1 MDTISIINKIIE
13 VKQNINYSDLYKNFS
28 YSYFLNLFNLIS
40 KNISD
45 VDYEKLLFKTFM
57 LSPNRSLLY
66 YILKDYYNANVDK
79 SSTQTKKYQEI
90 IDKFIKEEP
99 KIKLPSKED
108 LPDDIDDLTENIKLD
123 DEDFVSETFAFIF
136 AKQKNF
142 NKAIEIYD
150 KLKHRHPEK
159 INFYQEKINEL
170 LKLQNN

>member
-1 MDTISIINKIIE
+1 MNTISIINKIFEI
-13 VKQNINYSDLYKNFS
+13 KQNINYSDLNKNFS
-28 YSYFLNLFNLIS
+28 FSYFVNLFNLLS

-45 VDYEKLLFKTFM
+45 VDYEKLLFKTSL

-66 YILKDYYNANVDK
+66 YILKDYYNVNIDK
-79 SSTQTKKYQEI
+79 SPTQTNKYHDI

-99 KIKLPSKED
+99 KINLPSKED

-123 DEDFVSETFAFIF
+123 DDDFVSETFAFIF
-136 AKQKNF
+136 TKQKNF

-150 KLKHRHPEK
+150 KLKYRHPEK

-170 LKLQNN
+170 

>member
-79 SSTQTKKYQEI
+79 SSTQTKKI
-90 IDKFIKEEP
+90 
-99 KIKLPSKED
+99 S
-108 LPDDIDDLTENIKLD
+108 
-123 DEDFVSETFAFIF
+123 
-136 AKQKNF
+136 
-142 NKAIEIYD
+142 
-150 KLKHRHPEK
+150 
-159 INFYQEKINEL
+159 
-170 LKLQNN
+170 

>member
-1 MDTISIINKIIE
+1 MNTISIINKIFEI
-13 VKQNINYSDLYKNFS
+13 KQNINYSDLNKNFS
-28 YSYFLNLFNLIS
+28 FSYFVNLFNLLS

-66 YILKDYYNANVDK
+66 YILKDYYNVNIDK
-79 SSTQTKKYQEI
+79 SSIHTDKYHDI

-99 KIKLPSKED
+99 KINLPPKED
-108 LPDDIDDLTENIKLD
+108 LPDEIDDLTENIKLD
-123 DEDFVSETFAFIF
+123 DDDFVSESFAFIF
-136 AKQKNF
+136 TKQKNF

-150 KLKHRHPEK
+150 KLKYRHPEK

>member
-1 MDTISIINKIIE
+1 MNTISIINKIFEI
-13 VKQNINYSDLYKNFS
+13 KQNINYSDLNKNFS
-28 YSYFLNLFNLIS
+28 FSYFVNLFNLLS

-45 VDYEKLLFKTFM
+45 VDYEKILFKTSL

-66 YILKDYYNANVDK
+66 YILKDYYNVNIDK
-79 SSTQTKKYQEI
+79 SPTQTNKYHDI

-99 KIKLPSKED
+99 KINLPSKED

-123 DEDFVSETFAFIF
+123 DDDFVSETFAFIF
-136 AKQKNF
+136 TKQKNF

-150 KLKHRHPEK
+150 KLKYRHPEK

>member
-1 MDTISIINKIIE
+1 MNTISIINKIFEI
-13 VKQNINYSDLYKNFS
+13 KQNINYSDLNKNFS
-28 YSYFLNLFNLIS
+28 FSYFVNLFNLLS

-45 VDYEKLLFKTFM
+45 VDYEKLLFKTSL

-66 YILKDYYNANVDK
+66 YILKDYYNVNIDK
-79 SSTQTKKYQEI
+79 SPTHTNKYHDI

-99 KIKLPSKED
+99 KINLPSKED

-123 DEDFVSETFAFIF
+123 DDDFVSETFAFIF
-136 AKQKNF
+136 TKQKNF

-150 KLKHRHPEK
+150 KLKYRHPEK

-170 LKLQNN
+170 LNLQNN

>member
-1 MDTISIINKIIE
+1 MNTISIINKIFEI
-13 VKQNINYSDLYKNFS
+13 KQNINYSDLNKNFS
-28 YSYFLNLFNLIS
+28 FSYFVNLFNLLS

-45 VDYEKLLFKTFM
+45 VDYEKLLFKTSL

-66 YILKDYYNANVDK
+66 YILKDYYNVNIDK
-79 SSTQTKKYQEI
+79 SPTQTNKYHDI

-99 KIKLPSKED
+99 KINLPSKED

-123 DEDFVSETFAFIF
+123 DDDFVSETFAFIF
-136 AKQKNF
+136 TKQKNF

-150 KLKHRHPEK
+150 KLKYRYPEK

>member
-45 VDYEKLLFKTFM
+45 VDYEKFLFKTFM

-66 YILKDYYNANVDK
+66 YILKDYYNANIDK

>member
-1 MDTISIINKIIE
+1 MQMWINLQP
-13 VKQNINYSDLYKNFS
+13 KQ
-28 YSYFLNLFNLIS
+28 
-40 KNISD
+40 
-45 VDYEKLLFKTFM
+45 
-57 LSPNRSLLY
+57 
-66 YILKDYYNANVDK
+66 
-79 SSTQTKKYQEI
+79 KKYHEI

>member
-1 MDTISIINKIIE
+1 MNTISIINKIFE
-13 VKQNINYSDLYKNFS
+13 VKQNINYSDLNKNFS
-28 YSYFLNLFNLIS
+28 FSYFVNLFNLLS

-66 YILKDYYNANVDK
+66 YILKDYYDVNIDK
-79 SSTQTKKYQEI
+79 SSTHTNKYYEI
-90 IDKFIKEEP
+90 IDKFIQEEP
-99 KIKLPSKED
+99 KINLPPKED
-108 LPDDIDDLTENIKLD
+108 LPDEIDDLTENIKLD
-123 DEDFVSETFAFIF
+123 DDDFVSETFAFIF
-136 AKQKNF
+136 TKQKNF

-150 KLKHRHPEK
+150 KLKYRYPEK

>member
-28 YSYFLNLFNLIS
+28 YSYFLILFNLIS

>member
-1 MDTISIINKIIE
+1 MNTISIINKIFEI
-13 VKQNINYSDLYKNFS
+13 KQNINYSDLNKNFS
-28 YSYFLNLFNLIS
+28 FSYFVNLFNLLS

-45 VDYEKLLFKTFM
+45 VDYEKLLFKTSL

-66 YILKDYYNANVDK
+66 YILKDYYNVNIDK
-79 SSTQTKKYQEI
+79 SSINANKYHDI

-99 KIKLPSKED
+99 KINLPSKED

-123 DEDFVSETFAFIF
+123 DDDFVSETFAFIF
-136 AKQKNF
+136 TKQKNF

-150 KLKHRHPEK
+150 KLKYRHPEK

-170 LKLQNN
+170 LNLQNN

>member
-1 MDTISIINKIIE
+1 MNTISIINKIFEI
-13 VKQNINYSDLYKNFS
+13 KQNINYSDLNKNFS
-28 YSYFLNLFNLIS
+28 FSYFVNLFNILS

-45 VDYEKLLFKTFM
+45 VDYEKLLFKTSL

-66 YILKDYYNANVDK
+66 YILKDYYNVNIDK
-79 SSTQTKKYQEI
+79 SPTQTNKYHDI

-99 KIKLPSKED
+99 KINLPSKED

-123 DEDFVSETFAFIF
+123 DDDFVSETFAFIF
-136 AKQKNF
+136 TKQKNF

-150 KLKHRHPEK
+150 KLKYRHPEK

-170 LKLQNN
+170 LNLQNN

>member
-66 YILKDYYNANVDK
+66 YILKDYYNANIDK

-108 LPDDIDDLTENIKLD
+108 LPEDIDDLTENIKLD